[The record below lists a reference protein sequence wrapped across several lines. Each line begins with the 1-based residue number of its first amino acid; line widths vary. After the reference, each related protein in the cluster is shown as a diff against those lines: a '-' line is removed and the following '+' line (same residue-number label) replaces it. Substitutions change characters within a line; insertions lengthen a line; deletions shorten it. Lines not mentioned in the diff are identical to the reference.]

1 MSKIGAP
8 DGFGARLK
16 ALRETAG
23 FTQEELATIADV
35 SVHAVSALERGR
47 RRRPHVDTVRALST
61 ALDLSG
67 PTRDAFFASA
77 RSPSH
82 LTPADEMGGAA
93 LPLALTRLVGRGP
106 DLQTLQ
112 QWMAD
117 PAARLI
123 TLTGPGGVGKTRL
136 AIEVARTIADEGA
149 SRVTF
154 TALASIRD
162 PELVAC
168 AIAEAFGLADISA
181 FDLAKRVRAAC
192 DRRPTLL
199 LLDNLEQVL
208 AAAPIVADLLTVAT
222 TLRLLVTSRTRLGV
236 RGEREYPVEPLAVD
250 SDPDS
255 PPTEN
260 EPRSPAVQLF
270 VERVRDVQP
279 DFRVTSANGRTVTEI
294 CRRLDALPLALE
306 LAAPWI
312 KALTVQDL
320 LRRLEHDV
328 LFSVVPPGQVAERQ
342 QTMTATIAW
351 SYQLLDENERR
362 LFRRLGVLPGRFPLE
377 AAEAVTGGRAG
388 SLTTTPVLN
397 VLASLIDKS
406 LILRAETSTPTRPL
420 YRILETVRAFAA
432 HELAAEGEREDAL
445 EGLVRY
451 CLAESPLAAAGLVG
465 PLQAEWLDRVRE
477 DLESY
482 SSAMTWLLGC
492 GRTLETAAIASGLVF
507 FWMIRGHAVEGL
519 WWCEQILAQPALTTE
534 IESGTIVGAA
544 LMRYMQGESG
554 GDPATLERALTLAR
568 AAGDLGVVAPAE
580 TMLGHIEHARGNVDA
595 ARDRFAR
602 GIDAYRTLAL
612 PWAVGSALSG
622 LGGAVLAAGDTAQ
635 AERLLEEATT
645 VLADAG
651 PWFMSPVRCFGAVLA
666 LQRGNADDAIV
677 LLRESL
683 VQIRELQDKYAFVY
697 ALVPLAAAAILKGD
711 PLWAARILGARDAVA
726 ERTGVAIAVGLV
738 SELQTRTE
746 REARARLGDDRW
758 ARAYAAGRSVSID
771 SLLTDVEAHLL
782 TIPARRA

>member
-1 MSKIGAP
+1 MSAP

-82 LTPADEMGGAA
+82 VTPADEMGGAA

-168 AIAEAFGLADISA
+168 AIAEALGLADISA

-222 TLRLLVTSRTRLGV
+222 TLRLLVTSRARLGV

-250 SDPDS
+250 ADPD
-255 PPTEN
+255 PLPTEDV
-260 EPRSPAVQLF
+260 PRSPAVQLF

-279 DFRVTSANGRTVTEI
+279 DFRLTSANGRTVAEI

-312 KALTVQDL
+312 KALTVQDV

-328 LFSVVPPGQVAERQ
+328 LFSVAAPGHVAERQ
-342 QTMTATIAW
+342 QTMNATIAW

-362 LFRRLGVLPGRFPLE
+362 VFRRLGVLPGRFPLE
-377 AAEAVTGGRAG
+377 AAEAVAGGCTGL
-388 SLTTTPVLN
+388 LTTTVLN
-397 VLASLIDKS
+397 VVASLIDKS
-406 LILRAETSTPTRPL
+406 LVLRAETSTPTRPL
-420 YRILETVRAFAA
+420 YRMLETVRAFAA
-432 HELAAEGEREDAL
+432 HELAAEGEHEDAL

-451 CLAESPLAAAGLVG
+451 CLADAPLAAAGLVG
-465 PLQAEWLDRVRE
+465 PLQARWLDRVRE

-482 SSAMTWLLGC
+482 RSAMTWLLGR
-492 GRTLETAAIASGLVF
+492 GRPSETAAIALGLVF

-519 WWCEQILAQPALTTE
+519 WWYEQILAQPALATE
-534 IESGTIVGAA
+534 IESRLIVCAA
-544 LMRYMQGESG
+544 LMRYTQGDSG
-554 GDPATLERALTLAR
+554 VDDAKLERALTLAR
-568 AAGDLGVVAPAE
+568 AADDLSVVAPAE
-580 TMLGHIEHARGNVDA
+580 TMMGHIEHARGNVNA
-595 ARDRFAR
+595 ACDRFAR
-602 GIDAYRTLAL
+602 GIETYRTLAL
-612 PWAVGSALSG
+612 PWGVGSALSG
-622 LGGAVLAAGDTAQ
+622 LGGAVLAAGDTAH

-645 VLADAG
+645 ELQDAG
-651 PWFMSPVRCFGAVLA
+651 PWFLSPVRCFRAVLA
-666 LQRGNADDAIV
+666 VQRGDADDAIV
-677 LLRESL
+677 LLHESL
-683 VQIRELQDKYAFVY
+683 IQIRELQDRYAFVY
-697 ALVPLAAAAILKGD
+697 ALLPLAAAAMLKGD
-711 PLWAARILGARDAVA
+711 DLWAARILGARDAVA
-726 ERTGVAIAVGLV
+726 ERTGVAVAVGLV
-738 SELQTRTE
+738 SDLQKRTE
-746 REARARLGDDRW
+746 QEARARLGDDRW
-758 ARAYAAGRSVSID
+758 ARAYAAGRSASID

-782 TIPARRA
+782 PIPARRA